1 VIGQILGRMK
11 DLPLRVVGDADPPGV
26 TTITG
31 GTLALTGTGSIATST
46 LPIGQKRFGMSA
58 LLHFKRRDVI
68 MIFEVLHP
76 PPVRIRRSQ
85 EDRFRSTRPGALR
98 FELT

>member
-1 VIGQILGRMK
+1 VIGQILRRMK

-46 LPIGQKRFGMSA
+46 PSNRPEAIRHERPTSLQTPGCHHDIRGASSATCTNKTIPGRSLPVDKTGSA
-58 LLHFKRRDVI
+58 EI
-68 MIFEVLHP
+68 
-76 PPVRIRRSQ
+76 
-85 EDRFRSTRPGALR
+85 
-98 FELT
+98 